1 MVTIENLI
9 DSILLGNPVAECLEI
24 YLEEGE
30 VTHDI
35 TSDRLLHII
44 LDESEKRL
52 DFHKKSWE
60 EKGGINHSHDIH
72 AQHKNTSDIVNHWA
86 EADPTNNKQ
95 YTGWVLKQ
103 YHNGQFRQEDSDR
116 IHGALEA
123 FKRYQPALK
132 ASGQAD
138 INKHDWES
146 LNAAIRPYREQ
157 EKSGGG
163 LTGVLR
169 KNAEIRAKGEG
180 ITTLHN
186 DDKVH
191 VFEVHTPRALKAH
204 GDCVN
209 EPEGRCRTGLCN
221 ASWCTMHGAWPTYH
235 GPSNEEK
242 GKGPLYI
249 IHDKT
254 LPDNNPNQKLHLH
267 FETFQLKNKSD
278 RDVEAQR
285 VAKKFP
291 VLNKLFH
298 GRNYNMF
305 TDKKLVDQ
313 DVLSGNYGKYSDSFL
328 ENAAQNTGNK
338 KVVDLLVNKL
348 FSGDNFKT
356 DDNSIKLATG
366 LAKNPI
372 TT

>member
-1 MVTIENLI
+1 MITLENLI
-9 DSILLGNPVAECLEI
+9 DAVSSGDSLKDCIEI

-30 VTHDI
+30 VKYKI
-35 TSDRLLHII
+35 TSDNLLHII

-72 AQHKNTSDIVNHWA
+72 AQHKNTNDIVNHWA
-86 EADPTNNKQ
+86 GADPTNNKQ

-138 INKHDWES
+138 INKHDWRS
-146 LNAAIRPYREQ
+146 LNTVIEPYRQQ
-157 EKSGGG
+157 EKSGGEM
-163 LTGVLR
+163 TGVLR

-191 VFEVHTPRALKAH
+191 VFEVHTSRALKAH
-204 GDCVN
+204 GDCVG
-209 EPEGRCRTGLCN
+209 EPEGRCRKGLCN
-221 ASWCTMHGAWPTYH
+221 ANWCTMHGAFDRYD
-235 GPSNEEK
+235 
-242 GKGPLYI
+242 GPLYLI
-249 IHDKT
+249 RDKT
-254 LPDNNPNQKLHLH
+254 LPNDHPESLLH
-267 FETFQLKNKSD
+267 FHFKSKQLANRRNVQFSKQGANKL
-278 RDVEAQR
+278 
-285 VAKKFP
+285 AKKFP

-298 GRNYNMF
+298 GNNYDMF
-305 TDKKLVDQ
+305 TDKKLADK
-313 DVLSGNYGKYSDSFL
+313 DVLSGNHGKYNDEFLNDMAQATKNDDVIDSL
-328 ENAAQNTGNK
+328 SKQ
-338 KVVDLLVNKL
+338 L
-348 FSGDNFKT
+348 FS
-356 DDNSIKLATG
+356 
-366 LAKNPI
+366 
-372 TT
+372 